1 MADIRALSA
10 LQALIP
16 DNTVQAID
24 EVDVRDGWE
33 STLGVVPYAAKAV
46 NYTASD
52 DDAVIA
58 VTAGGGGVTITL
70 PAVAT
75 TRVGKFYIITNADG
89 GAGNVTVDGNSA
101 ELING
106 AATKTISNQ
115 YEGLLLINT
124 GTIWLGMILTL
135 A

>member
-1 MADIRALSA
+1 MTIRTLSA

-24 EVDVRDGWE
+24 EVDVRDGWD
-33 STLGVVPYAAKAV
+33 STLGAIPYVAKSA
-46 NYTASD
+46 NYTATD
-52 DDAVIA
+52 DDVTIA
-58 VTAGGGGVTITL
+58 VTAGGGVTILL

-89 GAGNVTVDGNSA
+89 NTVTVDGNAS

-106 AATKTISNQ
+106 ATTKTITNQ

-124 GTIWLGMILTL
+124 SVIWLGMILTL